1 MHKNAKTIICSV
13 VTTCIMLTSQL
24 GAEAYGVAEG
34 GYIDEAVG
42 VTETADEN
50 ICRHRF
56 SSWHFVKKPTCTKDG
71 EKTRSCAICG
81 EVESVKLNRL
91 GHKFATKQVQPDF
104 LHNGYSKHTCK
115 RCGYVY
121 KDTYV
126 DKNTLRAPKDLDY
139 ASQVN
144 SVKLSWSKVL
154 YADGYRVYMYS
165 GGKWRKVAT
174 VKSGSAYKIAGLR
187 PGKYKFRVGAYVRQS
202 GKVVSGKNAACTAV
216 TKPKSVKLISAAAKK
231 STATVSWKTEDCSGY
246 EVYIRHGANWKRVKT
261 LAKGSKYK
269 ITGLKKA
276 TSYKVK
282 VRAFF
287 TDSDGGRQYGEFSRT
302 LNFKTKK

>member
-1 MHKNAKTIICSV
+1 M
-13 VTTCIMLTSQL
+13 
-24 GAEAYGVAEG
+24 
-34 GYIDEAVG
+34 
-42 VTETADEN
+42 
-50 ICRHRF
+50 
-56 SSWHFVKKPTCTKDG
+56 
-71 EKTRSCAICG
+71 
-81 EVESVKLNRL
+81 
-91 GHKFATKQVQPDF
+91 
-104 LHNGYSKHTCK
+104 
-115 RCGYVY
+115 
-121 KDTYV
+121 
-126 DKNTLRAPKDLDY
+126 
-139 ASQVN
+139 
-144 SVKLSWSKVL
+144 L

-174 VKSGSAYKIAGLR
+174 VKSGSAYKIAGLK

-202 GKVVSGKNAACTAV
+202 GKIVSGKNAACTAV
-216 TKPKSVKLISAAAKK
+216 TKPKSVKLISANAKK
-231 STATVSWKTEDCSGY
+231 STATVSWKAEDCSGY

-287 TDSDGGRQYGEFSRT
+287 TDSDGARQYGEFSRT